1 MSKIDTKKEPSDE
14 GTNGE
19 VVAENGDEGGMEKK
33 EEQEEEDEEGDED
46 VLIYKMPNHLS
57 LPVDDEGNPISV
69 RVPDSGPSKVW

>member
-1 MSKIDTKKEPSDE
+1 MEAKREPSEE

-19 VVAENGDEGGMEKK
+19 VPENGGEEKK
-33 EEQEEEDEEGDED
+33 DQEEEEEEGDED

-69 RVPDSGPSKVW
+69 RVPDSGPSKVCLLFSFC

>member
-1 MSKIDTKKEPSDE
+1 MEAKREPSEE

-19 VVAENGDEGGMEKK
+19 VAENGGEGGVEKND
-33 EEQEEEDEEGDED
+33 QEEEEVEGEED

-69 RVPDSGPSKVW
+69 RVPDSGPSKVC